1 MSSHSTT
8 STPYSPPRTPPP
20 SSPNFKLTL
29 PTPPSFSAHR
39 SSSHSRNTSS
49 TNLVDLPHQ
58 HDDTSRHSK
67 RMSISSV
74 HDPIVDNNE
83 KKDRRVSF
91 SMETNKPISRP
102 STTSTAPPS
111 EGMKSPIYKI
121 PQRQNPPQ
129 DKDKGGEEISN
140 SPGIPLTPHPTKRRP
155 ISFQGVSPGSTRFSN
170 MAALKGISIDQSLS
184 SPKGAFSR
192 SIWSAGILPSS
203 SSKSGWISPA
213 GAAGPTSTKS
223 ISSTLKSPLPITA
236 GTATT
241 GEPLKSPSGAGKKG
255 TASEI
260 AKARG
265 LSIAIIKENGKG
277 VLPITPGLMTAS
289 SAGGMK
295 SPIVTVGGLKS
306 PDIKIIKHINVDGDV
321 ENGLSSAKSTG
332 VPDTAGS
339 IGKKEIILC
348 KFYHTPGLTC
358 TSRPCRFVHNL
369 SSIQGQLG
377 SAYPQS
383 ATGALSGFR
392 MLSPDRPDPTSG
404 TFAQAQMTPSTAT
417 DFPKKTVKVNEDGGM
432 DLGDVMPGE
441 KVLIEDE
448 NGEEVVGQVFFMS
461 GGGKGAMGK
470 SREKW
475 KTVPCK
481 DFAEGHCPYGDYCS
495 FIHDEKL
502 PSGLLHEES
511 KTEEDTEPQAQ
522 RVAVNESNS
531 AQQHRLTHRKS
542 ASLSSSLTA
551 WTKALPKT
559 ILVPSVKVD
568 PQVLQKAEGHLSA
581 FAPPYLK
588 NPIAV
593 DETGDLI
600 PASQSIETIKASAT
614 TPPARAK
621 EPLAIPMEP
630 TITAPP
636 KITAWAKG
644 PPPNLRKVASI
655 KNLSL
660 TPHPRSHE
668 HGNGLTPTS
677 ASHLMPPVSA
687 VSMFGTES
695 DPASPFDPVVQRRKL
710 QELEDALKDLPKSNL
725 SQRFEQDQGLLSLPT
740 LPTSPSQDCYPA
752 PAAGGNQGNS
762 ILNSTT
768 YPWGMPM
775 SPLPGHGDPTVPLI
789 PGGLGVIW
797 TPTGWAVQDAAMMN
811 ALRSAE
817 VKARYGED
825 TKRRTAKNYFR
836 TKPCKFFAE
845 GYCPHGDECTYMHVI
860 VPSSP
865 EQSSSSSGS
874 ESGASIGQTFSSPT
888 SPFGTIQQPVH
899 PKHQT
904 LPCKFYNSSLGC
916 NNGNRCNFLHTRVVP
931 ESVMMVERP
940 RPWRTKPCRH
950 YQLNRCTLGDACH
963 FAHVL
968 DPAWV
973 NSGYHTQY
981 QTNHPPQH
989 LTEESLEKTL
999 EEMRNGKKDTGTGDD
1014 DEDEDED
1021 DVEIVTAVGDLT
1033 FSSTSY
1039 SPPSSVRA

>member
-8 STPYSPPRTPPP
+8 STPSSPPHTPPP

-49 TNLVDLPHQ
+49 TNLADLPNTTQ
-58 HDDTSRHSK
+58 DDPKHSK
-67 RMSISSV
+67 RMSISSI
-74 HDPIVDNNE
+74 HDPIVETD

-91 SMETNKPISRP
+91 FIETHKPISRP
-102 STTSTAPPS
+102 SPS
-111 EGMKSPIYKI
+111 AGGELKSPIYKI
-121 PQRQNPPQ
+121 PQRQAQ
-129 DKDKGGEEISN
+129 VVSEDREEILN
-140 SPGIPLTPHPTKRRP
+140 RPDLPVTPPSTTKRRP
-155 ISFQGVSPGSTRFSN
+155 ISFQGVSPSASSRFSN

-203 SSKSGWISPA
+203 SYSSAKSGWISPIS
-213 GAAGPTSTKS
+213 GSSTAAAASKS
-223 ISSTLKSPLPITA
+223 ISSTLKSPLPIA
-236 GTATT
+236 VYA
-241 GEPLKSPSGAGKKG
+241 GEPFKSPTEKKG

-277 VLPITPGLMTAS
+277 VLPITPGLTS
-289 SAGGMK
+289 STTPG
-295 SPIVTVGGLKS
+295 GGLKS
-306 PDIKIIKHINVDGDV
+306 PTLASGLKSPEIKILQHI
-321 ENGLSSAKSTG
+321 ENGLNSAKSTG
-332 VPDTAGS
+332 IPDTAGS

-377 SAYPQS
+377 SASAYPNT
-383 ATGALSGFR
+383 AAAALSGFR
-392 MLSPDRPDPTSG
+392 MLSPNQPDPTSG
-404 TFAQAQMTPSTAT
+404 TFAHAQMTLSTAS
-417 DFPKKTVKVNEDGGM
+417 DYPKKTLKVNEDGGM

-481 DFAEGHCPYGDYCS
+481 DYAEGHCPYGDYCS
-495 FIHDEKL
+495 FIQYK
-502 PSGLLHEES
+502 SEEERPE
-511 KTEEDTEPQAQ
+511 TEAKP
-522 RVAVNESNS
+522 V
-531 AQQHRLTHRKS
+531 QHRLTHRKS
-542 ASLSSSLTA
+542 ASLSSCLTA
-551 WTKALPKT
+551 WTKALPKA

-568 PQVLQKAEGHLSA
+568 PQVLAKTEGHLSA
-581 FAPPYLK
+581 FAPPFLRE
-588 NPIAV
+588 PVAV

-600 PASQSIETIKASAT
+600 PAAIESVKATAT

-621 EPLAIPMEP
+621 EPIAIPMEP

-636 KITAWAKG
+636 KLTAWAKG

-655 KNLSL
+655 KTLSL
-660 TPHPRSHE
+660 PPRDQGN
-668 HGNGLTPTS
+668 GNGLTPTS

-687 VSMFGTES
+687 ISMFGTES

-710 QELEDALKDLPKSNL
+710 QELEDSLRSLPRSNL
-725 SQRFEQDQGLLSLPT
+725 SERSDYPHEQPPT
-740 LPTSPSQDCYPA
+740 PNEYYNHTQSNI
-752 PAAGGNQGNS
+752 GGNRKTS
-762 ILNSTT
+762 VLNSTT

-775 SPLPGHGDPTVPLI
+775 SPLPGHGDPTIPSI

-797 TPTGWAVQDAAMMN
+797 TPTGWAVQDAAMKN

-825 TKRRTAKNYFR
+825 SKRRTAKNYFR
-836 TKPCKFFAE
+836 TKPCRFFAE
-845 GYCPHGDECTYMHVI
+845 GFCPHGDECTYMHI
-860 VPSSP
+860 TVPSSP
-865 EQSSSSSGS
+865 EQSSSGS
-874 ESGASIGQTFSSPT
+874 ESGGSIGISQTFSPT
-888 SPFGTIQQPVH
+888 LSQGQVQLYGPLSGQHAVSLPQQPH

-916 NNGNRCNFLHTRVVP
+916 NNGDRCNFLHTRVVP

-950 YQLNRCTLGDACH
+950 FQLNRCTLGDACH

-973 NSGYHTQY
+973 NSGFGSSHGV
-981 QTNHPPQH
+981 PQWNVGGGDGGNR

-999 EEMRNGKKDTGTGDD
+999 QEMRMTSSQGRGED
-1014 DEDEDED
+1014 DEDEEED
-1021 DVEIVTAVGDLT
+1021 DVEIVTAVGDMT
-1033 FSSTSY
+1033 FSSASY